1 MRDSVYEVESPRM
14 GSRAVQYRHTLNLD
28 NVFNQFLNEFLL
40 FEIATTSEEMMV
52 ASKHCW
58 SILKNQKS
66 CETKRPFFGC
76 SAQFVREFLLFERAM
91 NSEDIMAPSLNLSGG

>member
-1 MRDSVYEVESPRM
+1 M
-14 GSRAVQYRHTLNLD
+14 GSRAVQYCRTLNLD
-28 NVFNQFLNEFLL
+28 VFKQFLNEFLL

-66 CETKRPFFGC
+66 CETKRPFFG
-76 SAQFVREFLLFERAM
+76 SSLQFVREFLLFECAM
-91 NSEDIMAPSLNLSGG
+91 TSEDIMAPSMNLYGG